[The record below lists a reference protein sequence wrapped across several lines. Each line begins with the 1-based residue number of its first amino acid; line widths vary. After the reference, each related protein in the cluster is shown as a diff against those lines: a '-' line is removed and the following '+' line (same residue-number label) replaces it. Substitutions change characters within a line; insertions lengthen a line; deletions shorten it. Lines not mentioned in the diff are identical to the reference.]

1 MYKRNLEERGD
12 LEEGTVR
19 ALSPQ
24 ALGARFVLAVSLIDL
39 QVLHLH
45 RAKTE
50 GKKPQTL
57 LLTKVLVHYRSTS
70 QEKSSHPL

>member
-1 MYKRNLEERGD
+1 MCKRHLEQRGD

-24 ALGARFVLAVSLIDL
+24 ALGARFVLAVTLIDL

-50 GKKPQTL
+50 GKINPK
-57 LLTKVLVHYRSTS
+57 HF
-70 QEKSSHPL
+70 

>member
-1 MYKRNLEERGD
+1 MCKRNLEQRGD

-24 ALGARFVLAVSLIDL
+24 ALGARFVLAVTLIDL

-50 GKKPQTL
+50 GKKPPNTFNDKKCL
-57 LLTKVLVHYRSTS
+57 RS
-70 QEKSSHPL
+70 

>member
-1 MYKRNLEERGD
+1 MCKRNLEQRGD

-24 ALGARFVLAVSLIDL
+24 ALGARFVLAVTLIDL

-50 GKKPQTL
+50 GEKPQTL
-57 LLTKVLVHYRSTS
+57 LMTKKNV
-70 QEKSSHPL
+70 

>member
-1 MYKRNLEERGD
+1 MESSRGY

-45 RAKTE
+45 RAKTDGE
-50 GKKPQTL
+50 NTAL
-57 LLTKVLVHYRSTS
+57 NSHYFATD
-70 QEKSSHPL
+70 PYPT

>member
-1 MYKRNLEERGD
+1 MCKRNLEQRGD

-24 ALGARFVLAVSLIDL
+24 ALGARFVLAVTLIDL

-50 GKKPQTL
+50 SKKTPNTFND
-57 LLTKVLVHYRSTS
+57 KKKMS
-70 QEKSSHPL
+70 